1 MTTSLI
7 IILIFCAVIAL
18 KCVHLAHVIYTEQL
32 QHRLSMGK
40 KKQHLNQLLYSE
52 SRFEAET
59 TLIQNN
65 LSNKLDIIKDKTLSL
80 RMIALSLYR

>member
-1 MTTSLI
+1 
-7 IILIFCAVIAL
+7 
-18 KCVHLAHVIYTEQL
+18 
-32 QHRLSMGK
+32 MGK